1 MISKKL
7 CHLSKWR
14 DVAVPVNDNS
24 YIIKINRTSRYDY
37 NLEIG
42 IGGYYEKREISVN
55 IKPIRNEDDLTN
67 DFIRLE
73 SIFQADK
80 GTPEA
85 EEMEILVDLIEAYED
100 KYYPI

>member
-1 MISKKL
+1 M
-7 CHLSKWR
+7 
-14 DVAVPVNDNS
+14 
-24 YIIKINRTSRYDY
+24 
-37 NLEIG
+37 EIG

-55 IKPIRNEDDLTN
+55 IKSIRNEDDLTN
-67 DFIRLE
+67 AFIRLE

-100 KYYPI
+100 KYYSIKYRL